1 VLVELAAGLRVT
13 RCLEIAFGFA
23 SAMQNTIG
31 RRALF
36 LALPFRS
43 LARFTKFDDV
53 THPELGHQ
61 ACEASSLVGVFWTRN
76 APAAWQS
83 PSILARLLPYE

>member
-31 RRALF
+31 RRALL

-61 ACEASSLVGVFWTRN
+61 ACEASSLVGRFLDPKCARSVAIAVDPRTI
-76 APAAWQS
+76 AAV
-83 PSILARLLPYE
+83 